1 MIFRKLPLS
10 EWIYRII
17 CWIEVD
23 LKGINWIWIGSG
35 SDLDRIWIGLRSNFQ
50 ILDRI
55 GSISTFELLDR
66 IGIISKKIGSDPT
79 LAQANRISIPHF

>member
-1 MIFRKLPLS
+1 MV
-10 EWIYRII
+10 

-23 LKGINWIWIGSG
+23 RKRYQL
-35 SDLDRIWIGLRSNFQ
+35 DLDRIWIGLRSNFQ

-79 LAQANRISIPHF
+79 LA